1 MMDIGSADLAV
12 QWLAME
18 THFRSIG
25 TGVVVVS
32 DVAWFMAYIAL
43 ALALAQRFIQPGRA

>member
-1 MMDIGSADLAV
+1 
-12 QWLAME
+12 ME

-32 DVAWFMAYIAL
+32 DVAWFIAYIAG
-43 ALALAQRFIQPGRA
+43 ALAQRFIQPGRA